1 MLLGMKSIS
10 VARARE
16 EFGRLV
22 DEVVRSDE
30 PIMIAGAR
38 AKAVLVSDDQ
48 WRGLQ
53 ETLYLLSI
61 PGMRESILEG
71 LNAPLEEC
79 ADEPGW

>member
-10 VARARE
+10 VVRARE
-16 EFGRLV
+16 ELSRLV
-22 DEVVRSDE
+22 DQVVQSNE

-38 AKAVLVSDDQ
+38 ANAVLVSDDQ

-61 PGMRESILEG
+61 PGMRESIIEG
-71 LNAPLEEC
+71 LNASPEEFSVEPL
-79 ADEPGW
+79 W